1 MRASARRGH
10 PASPRRC
17 RARRRRRRQ
26 TQLAAASADSRSR
39 RQPGARRRCRVRGG
53 ERQERGA
60 VVGTQRARPSWAGAG
75 PQRARPSLAGVAAGH
90 VTACVCMHAGRCVR
104 ALLSC
109 AGVRPVG
116 PRSRSWRRS
125 PGAEAA
131 GARGS
136 CRTSTGLAEL
146 GRSRAST
153 GPVELGRSRHRR
165 CCGIRACTRADACAH
180 DCGF

>member
-1 MRASARRGH
+1 MLTGLPSRTRSQSQQ
-10 PASPRRC
+10 PE
-17 RARRRRRRQ
+17 
-26 TQLAAASADSRSR
+26 SRSGYHNM
-39 RQPGARRRCRVRGG
+39 PGDGPGPPA
-53 ERQERGA
+53 
-60 VVGTQRARPSWAGAG
+60 ARPSARPSCAGAG

-90 VTACVCMHAGRCVR
+90 VTARVCMHAGRCVR